1 MTETA
6 TAKKLTSVL
15 SDSFTAL
22 KRAWGPVRKVLFFS
36 LADETISPARN
47 VFLSIEGNTI
57 SVAYGT
63 RSLSRIKIRGFKQ
76 YPFDE
81 KYPAPETLA
90 SSVTLAISALGAAK
104 AEITLGIPKSWAV
117 IKTAEFPAT
126 VRDNISDVVSYEMD
140 RLTPFG
146 PEEAFF
152 DFRVLKDDGEKITLL
167 IIAVKADLLQRYLNA
182 LREKGHDVK
191 RVTLNLFC
199 TGTLCRFAGDCEDAV
214 IVKVGEK
221 EYEGAAFSHGTLTA
235 SFAGSLEGD
244 ERARLDAVMAEIE
257 ARLADARKEGGS
269 PRLIL
274 SLKDRSSTLKEML
287 KLRLN
292 APFAVLEEMGLPLG
306 LSAREIPHDA
316 VGGVIDSLWPKAKGL
331 NLLGRGKREGVK
343 APVVLTAVLVA
354 AVIVMWAL
362 YLVAPV
368 KIEGNR
374 LREIERQITLRKD
387 EVRKVEALK
396 KDIEALEGEISTIRN
411 FKENRPISLNI
422 LKELTTILPKTA
434 WLTRVRITETT
445 VDIEGYAASASEL
458 LAKLEASK
466 YLDKVEFASPT
477 FRDARMNADRF
488 NIKMELEGVRKK
500 EEKPKEG
507 EKPKVEK
514 K

>member
-6 TAKKLTSVL
+6 ARKLTSVL
-15 SDSFTAL
+15 SDSFTAM
-22 KRAWGPVRKVLFFS
+22 KRAWEPVRKALFFS
-36 LADETISPARN
+36 LADETISPAQN
-47 VFLSIEGNTI
+47 VFVSIEGNAV

-63 RSLSRIKIRGFKQ
+63 RSLSRIKIKGFKQ
-76 YPFDE
+76 YSFDE

-90 SSVTLAISALGAAK
+90 SSVVLAISALKAAK
-104 AEITLGIPKSWAV
+104 ADITLGIPKSWAV
-117 IKTAEFPAT
+117 IKTAVFPAT
-126 VRDNISDVVSYEMD
+126 VRDSISDVVSYEMD

-146 PEEAFF
+146 HEEAFF
-152 DFRVLKDDGEKITLL
+152 DFRVLKDDGERITLL
-167 IIAVKADLLQRYLNA
+167 IVAAKADLLERYLSA
-182 LREKGHDVK
+182 LREKGHEVK
-191 RVTLNLFC
+191 RVTLNLSC
-199 TGTLCRFAGDCEDAV
+199 VGTLCRFAGDCEDAV
-214 IVKVGEK
+214 LVKVGEK
-221 EYEGAAFSHGTLTA
+221 EYEGAVFSLGLLTA

-244 ERARLDAVMAEIE
+244 ERARLDAVMTEIE
-257 ARLADARKEGGS
+257 ARLADARREGGS

-292 APFAVLEEMGLPLG
+292 TPFAVLEEMDLPLG
-306 LSAREIPHDA
+306 LSAKEIPHEA
-316 VGGVIDSLWPKAKGL
+316 VGGVIDSLWPWAKGFS
-331 NLLGRGKREGVK
+331 LLGKGRRERVK
-343 APVVLTAVLVA
+343 APVVLTAILVT
-354 AVIVMWAL
+354 AVIAMWAL

-387 EVRKVEALK
+387 EMKKVEALK
-396 KDIEALEGEISTIRN
+396 KDIEALEGEISTIRT
-411 FKENRPISLNI
+411 FKENRPFSLNI
-422 LKELTTILPKTA
+422 LKELTTILPRTA

-458 LAKLEASK
+458 LARLEASK
-466 YLDKVEFASPT
+466 YLDKVEFSSPT

-488 NIKMELEGVRKK
+488 NIKMELEGARKK